1 MRNSIQN
8 IVLAASAAVFAAG
21 IGPTWGQTP
30 AVTATTVRIHTMGP
44 LTKGPLVATHKEAL
58 ANAQA
63 YVDSVNAR
71 GGVAGR
77 KIELVHVDDQQE
89 PALADS
95 QAKALVERDEV
106 LSFFLARTSP
116 TNQAIMK
123 HAEPARVANL
133 AAQVGPNFLYDPK
146 QTMAFTVRASYEAEL
161 LRAIELQLRFGRNRF
176 AFLAANDS
184 YGNPLVEAA
193 TRVLTPLKI
202 TPLVEKVDN
211 RAADIAPALASFGR
225 EKPEVIFLI
234 CSAVCASD
242 FVKRYKAQGGTAQFV
257 TLSNNSSNAFMKALG
272 EAGRGVI
279 VMQVMPLPT
288 SKTIKVSR
296 DYQALAAEA
305 KIEPSYNGLVA
316 YVGARVLVE
325 ALRRAG
331 KSLTRESFVSALES
345 MRQFDLGDFVIGYGP
360 NDRIGSSFIE
370 ETIISRDGTFLR

>member
-1 MRNSIQN
+1 VGKVRNA
-8 IVLAASAAVFAAG
+8 VLVAVVAFMTGSLAPAAA
-21 IGPTWGQTP
+21 QTP
-30 AVTATTVRIHTMGP
+30 PVSGTTVRIHTMGP

-58 ANAQA
+58 ASAQA
-63 YVDSVNAR
+63 YIDQVNAR

-95 QAKALVERDEV
+95 LAKALVEKDEV
-106 LSFFLARTSP
+106 LSFFLLRTSP
-116 TNQAIMK
+116 TNQAVMK
-123 HAEPARVANL
+123 YAEPARVPNL
-133 AAQVGPNFLYDPK
+133 AAQVGPNFLYDPA
-146 QTMAFTVRASYEAEL
+146 QRMAFTVRASYEAEL

-225 EKPEVIFLI
+225 AKPDVIFLI

-288 SKTIKVSR
+288 SKTIKVSK

-305 KIEPSYNGLVA
+305 KIEPSYNGLVG

-331 KSLTRESFVSALES
+331 KNLTRESFVSALES

-360 NDRIGSSFIE
+360 SDRIGSSFIE